1 MGKLSEAGLS
11 SAELAETKEQIKGQ
25 ILLSL
30 ESPATRM
37 HRLAATDLY
46 SEPYRNLDAL
56 VDLID
61 GIDLAQAAEVA
72 RLYDPEG
79 LAWLELWPA

>member
-1 MGKLSEAGLS
+1 MRKLSESGLS
-11 SAELAETKEQIKGQ
+11 GEELAEIKEQIKGQ

-30 ESPATRM
+30 ESPAARM

-56 VDLID
+56 VELID
-61 GIDLAQAAEVA
+61 EIDPGQAAEVA
-72 RLYDPEG
+72 KLYDPEG
-79 LAWLELWPA
+79 LALLELWPA